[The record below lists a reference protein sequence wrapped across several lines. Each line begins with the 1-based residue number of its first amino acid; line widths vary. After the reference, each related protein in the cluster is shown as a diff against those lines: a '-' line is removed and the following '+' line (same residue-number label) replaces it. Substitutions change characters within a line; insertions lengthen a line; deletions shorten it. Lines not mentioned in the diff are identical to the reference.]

1 LRHGAA
7 SYQTVHLPAR
17 TYRKKG
23 QLNDRTLLYFDGL
36 GCARLLFTI
45 ASVAKSRNFA
55 AEEVMK
61 AVLALVIIYVAM
73 FFLAIQGASQNSA
86 QATLHS
92 GPGHAPHSIDPL
104 KEADIRSLMELVG
117 ARDAMQD
124 FGAHGADQLRENLLA
139 SVPSTDRGQQFVNA
153 FIDDYKAKFN
163 ADEATAQLVTIYDQ
177 HFTQDEVK
185 GLLQFYGSPLG
196 QKFAAEM
203 PKINGEMQAANRAFS
218 IRIAKEVLQDLH
230 KQYPSMTAHARFAK
244 PRQGQ
249 SEQAQQ
255 QAQTQP

>member
-1 LRHGAA
+1 
-7 SYQTVHLPAR
+7 
-17 TYRKKG
+17 
-23 QLNDRTLLYFDGL
+23 
-36 GCARLLFTI
+36 
-45 ASVAKSRNFA
+45 
-55 AEEVMK
+55 MK

-92 GPGHAPHSIDPL
+92 GPGQAGHSIDPV

-124 FGAHGADQLRENLLA
+124 FATHGADQLRENLLA
-139 SVPSTDRGQQFVNA
+139 SVPTTDRGQQFVNA
-153 FIDDYKAKFN
+153 FVDDYKAKFN

-177 HFTQDEVK
+177 HFTHDEIK

-218 IRIAKEVLQDLH
+218 TRIAKEVLQDLH
-230 KQYPSMTAHARFAK
+230 KQYPSMAARARFAK

-255 QAQTQP
+255 AQTQP